1 MMKTPRVHPA
11 RPRIDSALDE
21 LTDGGLALICGSAGY
36 GKSSAVAA
44 WGIRADRPMR
54 WLRASRDLGDA
65 LHLAADED
73 DGVRLPRLARA
84 VRQQQSPAVCAA
96 ALIADLS
103 APHSELILVIDD
115 ADALAESPEGLAF
128 LRALAERAPDRS
140 RVALIGR
147 RVAQLR
153 LIAARAKRQVMHIGA
168 AALRVT
174 PRQTRQIAEAKG
186 WSGAPTALEEARR
199 AAAGNG
205 GILATWLDQM
215 REGGDRAELDEFIR
229 RDVVGGSGPL
239 LARLA
244 HPAGEEANPELLHA
258 LWEEGLLIAPADQ
271 DELGETGWTIPRFI
285 AETLNLPHHLGAVS
299 DSAEIAPEHSP
310 VPRVVS
316 PVAVVHDLG
325 PLSIEVAGRTI
336 EGAAIRPRSVA
347 LLHYLATRPRHAA
360 TRDEA
365 IDALWPEAE
374 AQAGLNSL
382 NQAIYH
388 LRRALDPDYD
398 LALQEGTPT
407 PYIRHEAEMVTVNL
421 DLVSF
426 DSARLRSTLDAVRRR
441 ARVDQIDDLLD
452 SYLGPFGIEVPFE
465 PWAEQHR
472 SALDVGIF
480 AIVEREMVAAYSV
493 GDIDRAIDLA
503 LRAVRIDPTDGAM
516 LEHLAL
522 LLEES
527 GSIAG
532 ARRAAARA
540 VSALREMDIAP
551 NPALQRL
558 SVQPQRVRPAL
569 QQ

>member
-1 MMKTPRVHPA
+1 MSSPRVHSA
-11 RPRIDSALDE
+11 RPRIDAALDA

-44 WGIRADRPMR
+44 WGIRTDRPMR
-54 WLRASRDLGDA
+54 WLRASRDLSDA

-84 VRQQQSPAVCAA
+84 VRQQQLATVCSA
-96 ALIADLS
+96 ALLADLS
-103 APHSELILVIDD
+103 APHSELTLVIDD
-115 ADALAESPEGLAF
+115 ADALANSPDGLAF
-128 LRALAERAPDRS
+128 LRALAERTPDRS

-147 RVAQLR
+147 RVAELR

-174 PRQTRQIAEAKG
+174 PRQTRQIAEARG

-215 REGGDRAELDEFIR
+215 REGADRTELDEFIR

-244 HPAGEEANPELLHA
+244 RPAGEEVNPELLRT

-271 DELGETGWTIPRFI
+271 DEFGEAGWTIPRFI
-285 AETLNLPHHLGAVS
+285 AETLNLPHALG
-299 DSAEIAPEHSP
+299 P
-310 VPRVVS
+310 VPKGSEVATVHPITARVIS

-558 SVQPQRVRPAL
+558 SAQPQRVRPAL

>member
-1 MMKTPRVHPA
+1 MKTPRVHPA

-325 PLSIEVAGRTI
+325 PLSIEVAGRRI
-336 EGAAIRPRSVA
+336 EGTAIRPRSVA

-426 DSARLRSTLDAVRRR
+426 DSAQLRSTLDAVRRR

-452 SYLGPFGIEVPFE
+452 SYLGPFGVEVPFE

-480 AIVEREMVAAYSV
+480 AVIEREMVAAYSV

-558 SVQPQRVRPAL
+558 SAQLHRVRPAL

>member
-1 MMKTPRVHPA
+1 MSSPRVHSA
-11 RPRIDSALDE
+11 RPRIDAALDA

-44 WGIRADRPMR
+44 WGIRTDRPMR
-54 WLRASRDLGDA
+54 WLRASRDLSDA

-84 VRQQQSPAVCAA
+84 VRQQQLATVCAA
-96 ALIADLS
+96 ALLADLS
-103 APHSELILVIDD
+103 APHSELTLVIDD
-115 ADALAESPEGLAF
+115 ADALANSPDGIAF

-147 RVAQLR
+147 RVAELR

-174 PRQTRQIAEAKG
+174 PRQTRQIAEARG

-215 REGGDRAELDEFIR
+215 REGADRTELDEFIR

-244 HPAGEEANPELLHA
+244 RPAGEEVNPELLRT

-271 DELGETGWTIPRFI
+271 DEFGEAGWTIPRFI
-285 AETLNLPHHLGAVS
+285 AETLNLPHVLG
-299 DSAEIAPEHSP
+299 P
-310 VPRVVS
+310 VPKGSEVAPARPITARVIS

-336 EGAAIRPRSVA
+336 EGSAIRPRSVA

-452 SYLGPFGIEVPFE
+452 SYLGPFGVEVPFE

-480 AIVEREMVAAYSV
+480 TIVEREMVAAYSV

-532 ARRAAARA
+532 ARRAAVRA
-540 VSALREMDIAP
+540 LSALREMDVAP

-558 SVQPQRVRPAL
+558 SAQPQRVRPAL

>member
-1 MMKTPRVHPA
+1 
-11 RPRIDSALDE
+11 
-21 LTDGGLALICGSAGY
+21 
-36 GKSSAVAA
+36 
-44 WGIRADRPMR
+44 
-54 WLRASRDLGDA
+54 
-65 LHLAADED
+65 
-73 DGVRLPRLARA
+73 
-84 VRQQQSPAVCAA
+84 VCAA
-96 ALIADLS
+96 ALIADLA
-103 APHSELILVIDD
+103 APHTDLILVIDD
-115 ADALAESPEGLAF
+115 ADALAESSEGLTF
-128 LRALAERAPDRS
+128 LRLLAERAPDRS

-147 RVAQLR
+147 RVTQLR

-174 PRQTRQIAEAKG
+174 PRQTRQIAEARG

-205 GILATWLDQM
+205 GILATWLDQV
-215 REGGDRAELDEFIR
+215 REGGDRSELDEFIR
-229 RDVVGGSGPL
+229 RDVVGRSGPL

-244 HPAGEEANPELLHA
+244 HPAGEEANPEILRT

-271 DELGETGWTIPRFI
+271 DELGEPGWTIPRFI
-285 AETLNLPHHLGAVS
+285 AETLDLPQALRAVPQGS
-299 DSAEIAPEHSP
+299 EVAPASP
-310 VPRVVS
+310 LTPCALS
-316 PVAVVHDLG
+316 SVAVVHDLG
-325 PLSIEVAGRTI
+325 PLSIEVAGRII
-336 EGAAIRPRSVA
+336 EGTAIRPRSVA

-398 LALQEGTPT
+398 LALQQGTPT

-421 DLVSF
+421 ELVSF
-426 DSARLRSTLDAVRRR
+426 DSAQLRSTLDAIRRR
-441 ARVDQIDDLLD
+441 ARVEQIDDLLD
-452 SYLGPFGIEVPFE
+452 SYLGPFGVEVPFE

-472 SALDVGIF
+472 SALDVGVFTI
-480 AIVEREMVAAYSV
+480 IEREMAAAYSV

-503 LRAVRIDPTDGAM
+503 LRAVRIDPTDGGM

-540 VSALREMDIAP
+540 ISALQEMDIAP
-551 NPALQRL
+551 NAALQRL
-558 SVQPQRVRPAL
+558 SADLHRARPAM

>member
-1 MMKTPRVHPA
+1 
-11 RPRIDSALDE
+11 
-21 LTDGGLALICGSAGY
+21 
-36 GKSSAVAA
+36 
-44 WGIRADRPMR
+44 MR
-54 WLRASRDLGDA
+54 WLRASRDLSDA

-84 VRQQQSPAVCAA
+84 VRQQQLATVCAA
-96 ALIADLS
+96 ALLADLS
-103 APHSELILVIDD
+103 APHSELTLVIDD
-115 ADALAESPEGLAF
+115 ADALANSPDGIAF

-147 RVAQLR
+147 RVAELR

-174 PRQTRQIAEAKG
+174 PRQTRQIAEARG

-215 REGGDRAELDEFIR
+215 REGADRTELDEFIR

-244 HPAGEEANPELLHA
+244 RPAGEEVNPELLRT

-271 DELGETGWTIPRFI
+271 DEFGEAGWTIPRFI
-285 AETLNLPHHLGAVS
+285 AETLNLPHVLG
-299 DSAEIAPEHSP
+299 P
-310 VPRVVS
+310 VPKGSEVAPARPITARVIS

-336 EGAAIRPRSVA
+336 EGSAIRPRSVA

-452 SYLGPFGIEVPFE
+452 SYLGPFGVEVPFE

-480 AIVEREMVAAYSV
+480 TIVEREMVAAYSV

-503 LRAVRIDPTDGAM
+503 LRAVRIDPTDGAI

-532 ARRAAARA
+532 ARRAAVRA
-540 VSALREMDIAP
+540 LSALREMDVAP

-558 SVQPQRVRPAL
+558 SAHAVVLDHVSNEPAHDGRRRRGQRRRGIRLPRTPPREARDVIAV
-569 QQ
+569 

>member
-1 MMKTPRVHPA
+1 MSSPRVHSA
-11 RPRIDSALDE
+11 RPRIDAALDA

-44 WGIRADRPMR
+44 WGIRTDRPMR
-54 WLRASRDLGDA
+54 WLRASRDLSDA

-84 VRQQQSPAVCAA
+84 VRQQQLATVCAA
-96 ALIADLS
+96 ALLADLS
-103 APHSELILVIDD
+103 APHSELTLVIDD
-115 ADALAESPEGLAF
+115 ADALANSPDGLAF

-147 RVAQLR
+147 RVAELR

-174 PRQTRQIAEAKG
+174 PRQTRQIAEARG

-215 REGGDRAELDEFIR
+215 REGADRTELDEFIR

-244 HPAGEEANPELLHA
+244 RPAGEEVNPELLRT

-271 DELGETGWTIPRFI
+271 DEFGEAGWTIPRFI
-285 AETLNLPHHLGAVS
+285 AETLNLPHVLG
-299 DSAEIAPEHSP
+299 P
-310 VPRVVS
+310 VPKGSEVAPARPITARVIS

-336 EGAAIRPRSVA
+336 EGSAIRPRSVA

-382 NQAIYH
+382 TQAIYH

-398 LALQEGTPT
+398 LALQEGAPT

-452 SYLGPFGIEVPFE
+452 SYLGPFGVEVPFE

-480 AIVEREMVAAYSV
+480 TIVEREMVAAYSV

-532 ARRAAARA
+532 ARRAAVRA
-540 VSALREMDIAP
+540 LSALREMDIAP

-558 SVQPQRVRPAL
+558 SAQPQRVRPAL

>member
-1 MMKTPRVHPA
+1 MSSPRVHSA
-11 RPRIDSALDE
+11 RPRIDAALDA

-44 WGIRADRPMR
+44 WGVRADRPMR
-54 WLRASRDLGDA
+54 WLRASRGLDDA

-84 VRQQQSPAVCAA
+84 VRQQQLATVCAA
-96 ALIADLS
+96 ALLSDLS
-103 APHSELILVIDD
+103 APHSELIFVVDD
-115 ADALAESPEGLAF
+115 ADALAKSPDGLAF

-140 RVALIGR
+140 RVAFIGR
-147 RVAQLR
+147 RVAELR
-153 LIAARAKRQVMHIGA
+153 LIAARAKREVMQIGA
-168 AALRVT
+168 TALRVS
-174 PRQTRQIAEAKG
+174 PRQTRQIAEARG
-186 WSGAPTALEEARR
+186 WSGAPTDLEEARR

-205 GILATWLDQM
+205 GILATWLDQV
-215 REGGDRAELDEFIR
+215 RQGRDHTELEEFIR
-229 RDVVGGSGPL
+229 RDVVAGCEPL
-239 LARLA
+239 LVRLA
-244 HPAGEEANPELLHA
+244 HPDGEEASPELLRT
-258 LWEEGLLIAPADQ
+258 LWEEGLLIAPAAH
-271 DELGETGWTIPRFI
+271 DELGEAGWTIPRFI
-285 AETLNLPHHLGAVS
+285 ADTLGLPHLLRFAPKDS
-299 DSAEIAPEHSP
+299 DIVPTRSAAPRS
-310 VPRVVS
+310 VS
-316 PVAVVHDLG
+316 PLAVVHDLG
-325 PLSIEVAGRTI
+325 PLSIDVAGRRI
-336 EGAAIRPRSVA
+336 EGTAIRPRSVA

-365 IDALWPEAE
+365 IDALWPDAE
-374 AQAGLNSL
+374 AHAGLNSL

-388 LRRALDPDYD
+388 LRRAFDPDYD
-398 LALQEGTPT
+398 LALQTGTPT

-421 DLVSF
+421 DLVRF
-426 DSARLRSTLDAVRRR
+426 DSAVLRNTLDGVRRR

-452 SYLGPFGIEVPFE
+452 SYQGPFGVEVPFE

-472 SALDVGIF
+472 GALDVGIF
-480 AIVEREMVAAYSV
+480 AVIEREMAAAYSV

-540 VSALREMDIAP
+540 VSALREMDIVP
-551 NPALQRL
+551 NPELQRL
-558 SVQPQRVRPAL
+558 SAQRDRVRPAL

>member
-1 MMKTPRVHPA
+1 MSSPRVHSA
-11 RPRIDSALDE
+11 RPRIDAALDA

-54 WLRASRDLGDA
+54 WLRANRGLEDA
-65 LHLAADED
+65 LHLASDED

-84 VRQQQSPAVCAA
+84 VRQQQQATVCAA
-96 ALIADLS
+96 ALLADLS
-103 APHSELILVIDD
+103 APHSELIFVVDD
-115 ADALAESPEGLAF
+115 ADTLSESPDGLAF

-147 RVAQLR
+147 RVAELR

-174 PRQTRQIAEAKG
+174 PRQTRQIAEARG
-186 WSGAPTALEEARR
+186 WNGAPTALEEARR

-215 REGGDRAELDEFIR
+215 REGSDRAALDAFIR

-244 HPAGEEANPELLHA
+244 HPAGEEANPELLRT
-258 LWEEGLLIAPADQ
+258 LWEEGLLLAPADQ

-285 AETLNLPHHLGAVS
+285 AETLNLPHVLGVVPSDAAVA
-299 DSAEIAPEHSP
+299 SAGSVMPS
-310 VPRVVS
+310 VLS

-325 PLSIEVAGRTI
+325 PLSIEVAGRI
-336 EGAAIRPRSVA
+336 VEGTASRPRSVA

-365 IDALWPEAE
+365 IDALWPDAE

-398 LALQEGTPT
+398 RALQEGTPT
-407 PYIRHEAEMVTVNL
+407 AYIRHEAEMVTVNL
-421 DLVSF
+421 DLVRF
-426 DSARLRSTLDAVRRR
+426 DSAQLRSTLDAVRRR

-452 SYLGPFGIEVPFE
+452 SYLGPFGVEVPFE

-558 SVQPQRVRPAL
+558 SAQPQRVRPAL

>member
-1 MMKTPRVHPA
+1 
-11 RPRIDSALDE
+11 
-21 LTDGGLALICGSAGY
+21 
-36 GKSSAVAA
+36 
-44 WGIRADRPMR
+44 
-54 WLRASRDLGDA
+54 
-65 LHLAADED
+65 
-73 DGVRLPRLARA
+73 
-84 VRQQQSPAVCAA
+84 
-96 ALIADLS
+96 
-103 APHSELILVIDD
+103 
-115 ADALAESPEGLAF
+115 
-128 LRALAERAPDRS
+128 
-140 RVALIGR
+140 
-147 RVAQLR
+147 
-153 LIAARAKRQVMHIGA
+153 
-168 AALRVT
+168 
-174 PRQTRQIAEAKG
+174 
-186 WSGAPTALEEARR
+186 
-199 AAAGNG
+199 
-205 GILATWLDQM
+205 M
-215 REGGDRAELDEFIR
+215 REGGDRTELDEFIR
-229 RDVVGGSGPL
+229 RDVVGSSGSL
-239 LARLA
+239 LTRLA
-244 HPAGEEANPELLHA
+244 QPAGEEPSPELLRA

-285 AETLNLPHHLGAVS
+285 AETLNLPHLLDAIPNDVG
-299 DSAEIAPEHSP
+299 IAPMTTVAPRALSP
-310 VPRVVS
+310 L
-316 PVAVVHDLG
+316 AIVHDLG
-325 PLSIEVAGRTI
+325 PLSIDVAGRTI
-336 EGAAIRPRSVA
+336 EGTAIRPRSVA

-398 LALQEGTPT
+398 LALQDGTPT

-441 ARVDQIDDLLD
+441 ASVDQVDELLD
-452 SYLGPFGIEVPFE
+452 SYLGPFAVEVPFE

-472 SALDVGIF
+472 GALDVGIF
-480 AIVEREMVAAYSV
+480 AVIEREMAAAYAV

-540 VSALREMDIAP
+540 VSALREMDVAP
-551 NPALQRL
+551 SPALQRI
-558 SVQPQRVRPAL
+558 SAQPHRVRPAL

>member
-1 MMKTPRVHPA
+1 MSSPRVHSA
-11 RPRIDSALDE
+11 RPRIDAALDA

-54 WLRASRDLGDA
+54 WLRANRGLDDA

-84 VRQQQSPAVCAA
+84 VRQQQLATVCAA
-96 ALIADLS
+96 ALLADLS
-103 APHSELILVIDD
+103 APHSELIFVVDD
-115 ADALAESPEGLAF
+115 ADALAESPNGLAF

-147 RVAQLR
+147 RVAELR
-153 LIAARAKRQVMHIGA
+153 LIAARAKREVMQIGA
-168 AALRVT
+168 SALRVS
-174 PRQTRQIAEAKG
+174 PRQTRQIAEARG

-215 REGGDRAELDEFIR
+215 REGGDRTELEEFIR
-229 RDVVGGSGPL
+229 RDVVGSSEPL

-244 HPAGEEANPELLHA
+244 RPEGEAPSPELLRT
-258 LWEEGLLIAPADQ
+258 LWEEGLLIAPAAH

-285 AETLNLPHHLGAVS
+285 AETLKLPHALAVVQ
-299 DSAEIAPEHSP
+299 DDPGFT
-310 VPRVVS
+310 PRVATPRTVS
-316 PVAVVHDLG
+316 PLAIVHDLG

-336 EGAAIRPRSVA
+336 EGTAIRPRSVA

-365 IDALWPEAE
+365 IDALWPESE

-421 DLVSF
+421 ELVSF
-426 DSARLRSTLDAVRRR
+426 DSARLRSTLDAIRRR
-441 ARVDQIDDLLD
+441 ARIDQIDDLLD

-480 AIVEREMVAAYSV
+480 AVIEREMAAAYSV

-551 NPALQRL
+551 NPALQRI
-558 SVQPQRVRPAL
+558 SAQPQRVRPAL
-569 QQ
+569 QP

>member
-1 MMKTPRVHPA
+1 MSSPRVHSA
-11 RPRIDSALDE
+11 RPRIDAALDA

-44 WGIRADRPMR
+44 WGIRTDRPMR
-54 WLRASRDLGDA
+54 WLRASRDLSDA

-84 VRQQQSPAVCAA
+84 VRQQQLPTVCAA
-96 ALIADLS
+96 ALLADLS
-103 APHSELILVIDD
+103 APHSELTLVIDD
-115 ADALAESPEGLAF
+115 ADALANSPDGLAF
-128 LRALAERAPDRS
+128 LRALAERTPDRS

-147 RVAQLR
+147 RVAELR

-174 PRQTRQIAEAKG
+174 PRQTRQIAEARG

-205 GILATWLDQM
+205 GIIATWLDQM
-215 REGGDRAELDEFIR
+215 REGADRTELDEFIQ

-244 HPAGEEANPELLHA
+244 HPAGEVASPELLRM

-271 DELGETGWTIPRFI
+271 DEFGEAGWTIPRFI
-285 AETLNLPHHLGAVS
+285 AETLNLPHVLG
-299 DSAEIAPEHSP
+299 P
-310 VPRVVS
+310 VPKGLEVAPVYPITARVIS

-336 EGAAIRPRSVA
+336 EGSAIRPRSVA

-452 SYLGPFGIEVPFE
+452 SYLGPFGVEVPFE

-558 SVQPQRVRPAL
+558 SAQQQRVRPAL

>member
-1 MMKTPRVHPA
+1 MSSPRVHSA
-11 RPRIDSALDE
+11 RPRIDAALDA
-21 LTDGGLALICGSAGY
+21 LADGGLALICGSAGY

-44 WGIRADRPMR
+44 WGIRTDRPMR
-54 WLRASRDLGDA
+54 WLRASRDLVDA

-84 VRQQQSPAVCAA
+84 VRQQQPASVCAS
-96 ALIADLS
+96 ALLADLS

-115 ADALAESPEGLAF
+115 ADALAESPEGLGF
-128 LRALAERAPDRS
+128 LCALAERAPDRS

-153 LIAARAKRQVMHIGA
+153 LIAARAKRQVMHVGA
-168 AALRVT
+168 AALRVS

-205 GILATWLDQM
+205 GLLAAWIDQM
-215 REGGDRAELDEFIR
+215 RDGGDRTELDEFIR
-229 RDVVGGSGPL
+229 RDVVGGSGSL

-244 HPAGEEANPELLHA
+244 QPAGEEPSPELLRT

-285 AETLNLPHHLGAVS
+285 AETLNLPHLLDAIPNDVG
-299 DSAEIAPEHSP
+299 IAPMTTVAPRALSP
-310 VPRVVS
+310 L
-316 PVAVVHDLG
+316 ALVHDLG

-336 EGAAIRPRSVA
+336 EGTAIRPRSVA

-398 LALQEGTPT
+398 LALQDGTPT

-441 ARVDQIDDLLD
+441 ASVDQVDELLD
-452 SYLGPFGIEVPFE
+452 SYLGPFAVEVPFE

-472 SALDVGIF
+472 GALDVGIF
-480 AIVEREMVAAYSV
+480 AVIEREMAAAYAV

-540 VSALREMDIAP
+540 VSALREMDVAP
-551 NPALQRL
+551 SPALQRI
-558 SVQPQRVRPAL
+558 SAQPHRVRPAL

>member
-1 MMKTPRVHPA
+1 MMRTPRVHPA

-84 VRQQQSPAVCAA
+84 VRQQQSAAVSAA
-96 ALIADLS
+96 ALITDLA

-115 ADALAESPEGLAF
+115 ADALAESLEGLEF
-128 LRALAERAPDRS
+128 LRSLAERAPDRS

-168 AALRVT
+168 TALRVT

-244 HPAGEEANPELLHA
+244 QPAGEEASPELLRT

-271 DELGETGWTIPRFI
+271 DELGESCWTIPRFI
-285 AETLNLPHHLGAVS
+285 AETLDLPQVLGAVPNGFEVTPTAS
-299 DSAEIAPEHSP
+299 IAL
-310 VPRVVS
+310 RVLS
-316 PVAVVHDLG
+316 PVAIVHDLG

-336 EGAAIRPRSVA
+336 EGTSIRPRSVA

-398 LALQEGTPT
+398 LALQEGTPR

-421 DLVSF
+421 DLVTF
-426 DSARLRSTLDAVRRR
+426 DSAQLRSTLDAVRRR

-452 SYLGPFGIEVPFE
+452 SYVGPFGVEVPFE

-503 LRAVRIDPTDGAM
+503 LRAVRIDPTDGAI

-551 NPALQRL
+551 SPALQRL
-558 SVQPQRVRPAL
+558 SAQPRRARPAL

>member
-11 RPRIDSALDE
+11 RLRIDSALDG
-21 LTDGGLALICGSAGY
+21 LADGGLALICGSAGY

-54 WLRASRDLGDA
+54 WLRASRGLGDA

-84 VRQQQSPAVCAA
+84 VRQQQSATVCAA
-96 ALIADLS
+96 ALITDLA

-115 ADALAESPEGLAF
+115 ADALAESLEGLEF
-128 LRALAERAPDRS
+128 LRSLAERAPDRS

-244 HPAGEEANPELLHA
+244 RPAGEEASPELLRT

-271 DELGETGWTIPRFI
+271 DELGESCWTIPRFI
-285 AETLNLPHHLGAVS
+285 AETLDLPQVLGTVPNGSEVTPAAS
-299 DSAEIAPEHSP
+299 IAPH
-310 VPRVVS
+310 VLS

-325 PLSIEVAGRTI
+325 PLSIEAAGRTI
-336 EGAAIRPRSVA
+336 EGTSIRPRSVA

-421 DLVSF
+421 DLVTF
-426 DSARLRSTLDAVRRR
+426 DSAQLRSTLDAVRRR

-452 SYLGPFGIEVPFE
+452 SYLGPFGVEVPFE

-472 SALDVGIF
+472 SALDISLF
-480 AIVEREMVAAYSV
+480 AIIEREMVAAYSV

-503 LRAVRIDPTDGAM
+503 LRAARIDPTDGAM

-527 GSIAG
+527 GSIAA

-558 SVQPQRVRPAL
+558 SAQPHRVRPAL